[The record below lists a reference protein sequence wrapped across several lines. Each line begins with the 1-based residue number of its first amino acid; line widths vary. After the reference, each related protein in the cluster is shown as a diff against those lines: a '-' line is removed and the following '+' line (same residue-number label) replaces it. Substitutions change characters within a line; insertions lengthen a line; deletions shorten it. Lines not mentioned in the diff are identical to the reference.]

1 VPKFDVNGGRDAFNP
16 ARGRVFGGWQDAF
29 NPRGGR
35 MIAEEEE
42 ELYLRLETRER
53 VQRNKAKSKR
63 RRASPTQ
70 TTSRR
75 DNTPASRLLRQCSQ
89 SKRSYCFLLVKL
101 CPFSSLGFALP
112 RYAEDSLGAQ
122 IRRVPPACDMHTCRN
137 NQKWAG
143 HSVM

>member
-1 VPKFDVNGGRDAFNP
+1 
-16 ARGRVFGGWQDAF
+16 
-29 NPRGGR
+29 

-70 TTSRR
+70 TT
-75 DNTPASRLLRQCSQ
+75 NTPASRLLRQCSQ